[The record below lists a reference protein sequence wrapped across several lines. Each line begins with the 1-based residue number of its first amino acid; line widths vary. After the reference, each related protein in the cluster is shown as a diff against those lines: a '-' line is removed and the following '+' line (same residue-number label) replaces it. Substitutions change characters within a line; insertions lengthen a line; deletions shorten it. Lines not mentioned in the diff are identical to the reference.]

1 MGMVIRIFLCIKI
14 TNFFFFFILQDTN
27 AKTAGEWL
35 SDFFD
40 NTLNDP
46 YVMDNVLILLT
57 FDEVERERCIL
68 VYVKVY

>member
-1 MGMVIRIFLCIKI
+1 MMDMVIIIFLCIKK
-14 TNFFFFFILQDTN
+14 TNFFFFFFFILQDTD

-57 FDEVERERCIL
+57 FDEV
-68 VYVKVY
+68 